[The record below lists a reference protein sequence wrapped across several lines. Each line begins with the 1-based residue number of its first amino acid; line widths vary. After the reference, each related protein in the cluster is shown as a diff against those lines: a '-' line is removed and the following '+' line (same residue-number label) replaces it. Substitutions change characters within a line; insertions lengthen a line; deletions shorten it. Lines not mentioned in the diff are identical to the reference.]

1 MYDDCFGINF
11 SDQLMPLQ
19 LWITV
24 VLLLGMA
31 ESSVMFNRYLRWNDD
46 GVMYLSITILGVI
59 FGVLKR
65 SLSRVVVLMVSMGY
79 GVVRP
84 TLGDDMKKIMYLGC
98 SYFILSLVYTLTIS
112 MPSNSKFVGDAE
124 FENMLALVVL
134 LLAAVDSTF
143 YMWILKSLNNIIVT
157 LDSRRQTEKSNL
169 YKNFR
174 IVLFVSLGF
183 AIIWAVYSSMLMTGS
198 TYENNWQSR
207 WTMDALWELE
217 YLIVFIAICLLWAPS
232 RNNRR
237 YAYSAVEMSE
247 VNASRKGEIEID
259 SPEEVAASDDE
270 RIRQETLERLDAE
283 YGGNLRDPED
293 ADPFMPSGALD
304 PDMAIVKKA

>member
-1 MYDDCFGINF
+1 VYDDCFGINF

>member
-1 MYDDCFGINF
+1 MY

-19 LWITV
+19 LLITV

-46 GVMYLSITILGVI
+46 GVMYLSITIIGVI

-157 LDSRRQTEKSNL
+157 LDSRRQTEKANL

-198 TYENNWQSR
+198 TYENNWQNR

-232 RNNRR
+232 GNNRR
-237 YAYSAVEMSE
+237 YAYSAVEMSDTS
-247 VNASRKGEIEID
+247 ASKKGEMEID
-259 SPEEVAASDDE
+259 SPEETAIGEDE
-270 RIRQETLERLDAE
+270 RIRQETLDRLDAE
-283 YGGNLRDPED
+283 YGGNLRDAED